1 MLFNVLFDIII
12 VTCNLVRA
20 KDMIRMILFHSYID
34 SIGIYIPYN
43 TIVTAVVLN
52 MNKTLI
58 RTAPRMEPYCT
69 YSQKYLGC

>member
-1 MLFNVLFDIII
+1 
-12 VTCNLVRA
+12 
-20 KDMIRMILFHSYID
+20 MIRMILFHSYID